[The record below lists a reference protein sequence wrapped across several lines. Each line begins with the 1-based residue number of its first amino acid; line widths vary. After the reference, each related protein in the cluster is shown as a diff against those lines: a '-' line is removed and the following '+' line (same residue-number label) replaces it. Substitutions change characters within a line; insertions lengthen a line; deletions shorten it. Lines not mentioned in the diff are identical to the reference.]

1 MSFSSLYSI
10 KRDLVVV
17 SCDTVTNVDLF
28 TMLDLFRKNDASIVM
43 QLFKGG
49 LEADVIVPGPKAKH
63 KQGKSA
69 EKINRFS

>member
-1 MSFSSLYSI
+1 MSFSSLFSI

-28 TMLDLFRKNDASIVM
+28 TMLDLFRKNNASIVM

-49 LEADVIVPGPKAKH
+49 LEADVVVPGPKAKH
-63 KQGKSA
+63 KQGKCA
-69 EKINRFS
+69 KTYQVF